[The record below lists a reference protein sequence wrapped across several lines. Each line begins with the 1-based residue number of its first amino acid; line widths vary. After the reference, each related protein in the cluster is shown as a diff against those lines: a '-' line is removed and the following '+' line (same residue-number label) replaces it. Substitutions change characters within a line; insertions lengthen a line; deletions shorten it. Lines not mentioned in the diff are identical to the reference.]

1 VNYKC
6 DPRFL
11 NDACSIQL
19 ELENPAALIASSGF
33 ARTTIYNGKDRGR
46 ATRAGLERPETPRKP
61 RCSAAQGKC
70 AKMGRDEHP
79 SSPAKFRESILRQF
93 VARQRVTTCRSLE

>member
-6 DPRFL
+6 NPRFL
-11 NDACSIQL
+11 NGACSIQL

-46 ATRAGLERPETPRKP
+46 ATRAGLERPETP
-61 RCSAAQGKC
+61 
-70 AKMGRDEHP
+70 
-79 SSPAKFRESILRQF
+79 
-93 VARQRVTTCRSLE
+93 